1 MRFIKEVN
9 MSKESQPGFRGDL
22 SPKQRF
28 EMERWARLHG
38 MTMEEFIINN
48 IAEQQ
53 RVFRNIQS
61 QTSASC
67 CETEPNVGNRH

>member
-1 MRFIKEVN
+1 

-38 MTMEEFIINN
+38 MTMEEFMSSN

-53 RVFRNIQS
+53 RIFRTIHS
-61 QTSASC
+61 RPTATC
-67 CETEPNVGNRH
+67 CETEPNAGIRS

>member
-1 MRFIKEVN
+1 
-9 MSKESQPGFRGDL
+9 MSQENQSGCRGDL

-38 MTMEEFIINN
+38 MTMEEFMSSN

-53 RVFRNIQS
+53 RIFRNVQS
-61 QTSASC
+61 RSAASC
-67 CETEPNVGNRH
+67 CENEPDTGNRL